1 MVNNIFEEV
10 KKNSKLHNLVCL
22 WVDLGSCGSLVHSR
36 MLEWEF
42 LRICCVNSVISL
54 PAWVKGRIKLSPVSI
69 FFFWIV
75 AYCWLSYQKLD
86 LNIIS
91 VIYLRLFPLPL
102 SFARFKKNVG
112 ILHTDPCLKLSY
124 LWFICSSKNWFF
136 FSIVSWL
143 DSCLSRAHM
152 IADHFMFKG
161 EQSEL

>member
-69 FFFWIV
+69 FFVWIV

-102 SFARFKKNVG
+102 SFARFEKKCWNFAHG
-112 ILHTDPCLKLSY
+112 SMFKIKLPLVY
-124 LWFICSSKNWFF
+124 LLNWFF

>member
-69 FFFWIV
+69 FFVWIV

-102 SFARFKKNVG
+102 SFARFKKKCWNFAHG
-112 ILHTDPCLKLSY
+112 SMFKIKLPLVY
-124 LWFICSSKNWFF
+124 LFVQELIF

-143 DSCLSRAHM
+143 DLCLSRAHM

>member
-69 FFFWIV
+69 FF
-75 AYCWLSYQKLD
+75 C
-86 LNIIS
+86 LNRCILLTFVSKIRYEYYYS
-91 VIYLRLFPLPL
+91 NLFAPFPLPL
-102 SFARFKKNVG
+102 SFVRLKKCWN
-112 ILHTDPCLKLSY
+112 
-124 LWFICSSKNWFF
+124 F
-136 FSIVSWL
+136 
-143 DSCLSRAHM
+143 AHGS
-152 IADHFMFKG
+152 MFKIKLPLVYLFFQ
-161 EQSEL
+161 ELIFFQS